1 MVQLSDDC
9 FAVGSAL
16 MTVEEAISLLSERLP
31 VLAGVETIPI
41 AHADGRIAAEDC
53 FAPSDVP
60 PFANSAVD
68 GYAVRHAELAPDGET
83 VLPVTGMLAAGDRVS
98 IAGGRGAVRIFTGA
112 PMPTDA
118 DTVFMQEDVQRDGDQ
133 VTLPAG
139 LRKGANMRPA
149 GEDIAR
155 GGLIIPSGRRLQP
168 QDLSLAAATGLERIA
183 VRERL
188 RVAILST
195 GDELAESAAPLAYGS
210 IYESNSIL
218 VGSFLSRLGA
228 EVSDLGIVR
237 DDPAALTERLAAAA
251 PEHHLILTTGGV
263 STGEEDHVKTAIEE
277 AGQMMFWRL
286 AIKPGRPLAMGQVRG
301 TPMVGLPGNPAAVYV
316 TLAFFVRPLLA
327 RLGGAI
333 FKPLVPQMVRSTF
346 KAKKRLGRR
355 EYVRVSLVRA
365 EDGTL
370 EARKFPKEGAGLL
383 TSLTQSDGLAE
394 LGLNTKKVEIGDMV
408 AFYPHELLWS

>member
-83 VLPVTGMLAAGDRVS
+83 VLPVTGRLAAGDRVS
-98 IAGGRGAVRIFTGA
+98 IAAGRGAVRIFTGA